1 MLCAHGLRKS
11 YGGVL
16 AVRDLSFTAAPG
28 QTIGLLGPNGSGKST
43 TINMLTGL
51 VRPSAGTV
59 SWRGTN
65 IHDQIV
71 AFQSQLGYVPEE
83 PRLYA
88 YLSAPE
94 YLRLV
99 GGLRDIDGTV
109 LNRRIDRYLELF
121 GLESDRYA
129 PLSAFSKGMRQK
141 VLIAAA
147 LLHDPAI
154 VVFDEPCSGLDVA
167 STLMLRSLVRTLA
180 DAGKVIVY
188 SSHVL
193 DMVEKVCTDVII
205 LHHGTVVAQD
215 SVSRLRDLAQA
226 ASLED
231 VFAQLAVDAN
241 VEATGRALAE
251 VGALC

>member
-88 YLSAPE
+88 YLAAPE

-129 PLSAFSKGMRQK
+129 PLSSFSKGMRQK

-180 DAGKVIVY
+180 DAGKLIVY